1 MSKICQK
8 CQNDIK
14 NDILFIMGI
23 YYDYSV
29 LIAHIPTILQFTIR
43 ISCSVSIIIR
53 F

>member
-23 YYDYSV
+23 YYDLV
-29 LIAHIPTILQFTIR
+29 THIPTILQFTIR